1 MLEFIQEETYNI
13 LDMASTQTSG
23 EVDPFSLHSQLI
35 SEHQAV
41 DLRSPSSLFLPS
53 PSYLEALYRTTLD
66 PYKQQ
71 YSGNRGHPALHTAIA
86 QLYSQLLSR
95 ELDPKTEIFVSVGV
109 DACLTETFLTFLNPG
124 EEVVFFEPAHPLLKS
139 QIRHAGGVPVCLS
152 RSKSEIDH
160 GYMRKAFSDKTKM
173 VLLSSPSF
181 FTTKLYSL
189 ATLKAIASLCE
200 EFDTLCVVD
209 ERFENLVFEDQLER
223 ISSLPGMWDR
233 TISVHSGETLM
244 GVPSMCIGWVIA
256 DGFFISQ
263 IMKVHVMYVFH
274 TPTPNL
280 LALANAISQEVTADT
295 GELSQMNKQAISAR
309 DRMFSLFQGTG
320 LVPTLPVASYY
331 MLVDVSSLTVE
342 ENSSPVEEM
351 IRRGIG
357 CLPTSVFSSSQ
368 QNSVIVSF
376 LQPPSVMEALSSKLA
391 LFKSTV

>member
-1 MLEFIQEETYNI
+1 
-13 LDMASTQTSG
+13 MASTQTSS
-23 EVDPFSLHSQLI
+23 ELDPFSLHTQLI

-41 DLRSPSSLFLPS
+41 DLRSPSPLFLPS
-53 PSYLEALYRTTLD
+53 PSYLGALHTTALD

-71 YSGNRGHPALHTAIA
+71 YSFSRGNPALLTALA
-86 QLYSQLLSR
+86 QLYSKLLSR

-124 EEVVFFEPAHPLLKS
+124 EEVIFFEPTHPLVTS

-152 RSKSEIDH
+152 LANSEVDH
-160 GYMRKAFSDKTKM
+160 GYMRNAFSTKTKI
-173 VLLSSPSF
+173 VLLSSPSL

-233 TISVHSGETLM
+233 TITVHSGDTLM

-256 DGFFISQ
+256 DGYFISQ
-263 IMKVHVMYVFH
+263 IMKVHVMYIFH
-274 TPTPNL
+274 TPTPTQ
-280 LALANAISQEVTADT
+280 LALSNALNQELSGES
-295 GELSQMNKQAISAR
+295 GELSQMNKQARSAR
-309 DRMFSLFQGTG
+309 DKMFSLFQGTG
-320 LVPTLPVASYY
+320 LVPILPVASHY
-331 MLVDVSSLTVE
+331 MLVDVSSLIVE
-342 ENSSPVEEM
+342 TDSSPAEEM

-368 QNSVIVSF
+368 QNMVIVSF
-376 LQPPSVMEALSSKLA
+376 LQPPSVLEALSSKLA